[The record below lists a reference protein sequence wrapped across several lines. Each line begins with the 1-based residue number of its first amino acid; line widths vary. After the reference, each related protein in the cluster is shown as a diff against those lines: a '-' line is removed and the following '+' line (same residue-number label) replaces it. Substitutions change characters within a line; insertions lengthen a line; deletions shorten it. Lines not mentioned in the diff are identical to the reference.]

1 MKENTPIKR
10 KGTVIPNFKSLKEE
24 KVYWEARGPLAEGRT
39 GRVNKPGRTEKRSSF
54 LVIRLT
60 GEELTHLRDIAAEQ
74 GLGPSTF
81 ARLALKRAIER
92 DSVRQQS
99 TGNELADKLMSRLS
113 EMLEEHR
120 PEKEFIIHDHA
131 KKERKL

>member
-10 KGTVIPNFKSLKEE
+10 KGTAIPNFKSLEEE
-24 KVYWEARGPLAEGRT
+24 KAYWEARGPLAEGHT
-39 GRVNKPGRTEKRSSF
+39 GRVSKPGRTEKRSSF

-81 ARLALKRAIER
+81 ARLSLKRAIER
-92 DSVRQQS
+92 DSVRYQS
-99 TGNELADKLMSRLS
+99 TGNEIADKLMERLS

-120 PEKEFIIHDHA
+120 SEKAFIIHDRA
-131 KKERKL
+131 RTERKR

>member
-10 KGTVIPNFKSLKEE
+10 KGTAIPNFKSLEEE
-24 KVYWEARGPLAEGRT
+24 KAYWEARGPLAEGHT
-39 GRVNKPGRTEKRSSF
+39 GRVSKPGRREKRSSF

-60 GEELTHLRDIAAEQ
+60 GEELTRLRDIAAEQ

-81 ARLALKRAIER
+81 ARLSLKRAIEH
-92 DSVRQQS
+92 DSMRYQS
-99 TGNELADKLMSRLS
+99 TGNEIADKLMERLS

-120 PEKEFIIHDHA
+120 SKKAFIIHDRA
-131 KKERKL
+131 RTERKR